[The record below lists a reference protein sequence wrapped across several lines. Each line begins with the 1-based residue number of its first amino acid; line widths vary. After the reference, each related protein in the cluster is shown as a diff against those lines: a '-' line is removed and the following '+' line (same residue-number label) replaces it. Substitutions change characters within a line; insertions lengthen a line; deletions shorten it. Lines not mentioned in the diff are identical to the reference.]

1 MKHRVFDWLLLVVAL
16 IGGVL
21 AWQTGRERNR
31 LSERHRRLVE
41 MAGELPIAD
50 PSKMYIRA
58 LDTGELL
65 HFAWRVYLPANY
77 NRALSSSGGS
87 SLSSSTSRR
96 PSEFIARLRFR
107 QDEQGV
113 MEVYN
118 HFANGSTRISIGD
131 QTLADLLRNRW
142 DRVRVEQLGAPEV
155 AVIEPDQSAVLL
167 RLTLPDDM
175 KDEARAKLSPDNQ
188 ARFLPV
194 LYELNLGL
202 KP

>member
-1 MKHRVFDWLLLVVAL
+1 MKHRVFDWFLLVVTL

-21 AWQTGRERNR
+21 AWQTGRERSR
-31 LSERHRRLVE
+31 LSERHRRLVG

-50 PSKMYIRA
+50 PSKVYARA
-58 LDTGELL
+58 LDTGEPL

-77 NRALSSSGGS
+77 NRALRSSGGGA
-87 SLSSSTSRR
+87 LGASTSRR

-107 QDEQGV
+107 QDNQGV

-118 HFANGSTRISIGD
+118 HFANGSTRVSLGD
-131 QTLADLLRNRW
+131 KTLADLLRNRW
-142 DRVRVEQLGAPEV
+142 DKVRVERLGAPEV
-155 AVIEPDQSAVLL
+155 AVIEPDKPAVLL

-175 KDEARAKLSPDNQ
+175 QDEARTKLSPDNQ
-188 ARFLPV
+188 ARLLPV
-194 LYELNLGL
+194 LYELDLGP